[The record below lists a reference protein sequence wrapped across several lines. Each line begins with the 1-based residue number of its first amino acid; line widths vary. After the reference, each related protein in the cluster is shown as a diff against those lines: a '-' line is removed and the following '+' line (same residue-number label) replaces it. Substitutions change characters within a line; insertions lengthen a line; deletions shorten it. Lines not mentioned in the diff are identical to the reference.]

1 MASPNNAREFAS
13 LPDTG
18 RPGMSKAKPEPTEEI
33 DLRELVKACAANP
46 EIVALFNAAHGLNL
60 PCPVEALIDPVLPE
74 ELTEDES
81 MQITWFIA
89 WVGHS
94 QWRRTKAALSHI
106 RRLKSIHEDNRRT

>member
-1 MASPNNAREFAS
+1 
-13 LPDTG
+13 
-18 RPGMSKAKPEPTEEI
+18 MSKAKPDPTEEI
-33 DLRELVKACAANP
+33 DFRELVKACAANS